1 MVHARLVRAGAV
13 LVRAARV
20 PAVLVLAAPARIAR
34 VLMARV
40 PMGHVRGAQ
49 AREVP
54 ARDVAPRA
62 VLVRVVLAEP
72 ALDPAVLDPVVR
84 DLVVPDPVDRGRV
97 SREHRGP
104 ATPTDVLGPRARIVA
119 TADVMIDVAID
130 VMTDVTIDASA
141 DVMIGETTTPV
152 VSLLGGHARRSAS
165 RRTKPSDVERRCER
179 AVLDKFARES
189 NRHVSNGRPR
199 SGSMKD
205 RYAMRRARR
214 PSAVERR
221 QRLRSDVS
229 RNVPVNSH
237 RMWRPESTT
246 SSNHVE
252 RPV

>member
-13 LVRAARV
+13 LDREALV
-20 PAVLVLAAPARIAR
+20 PAVPVPAVPARVA
-34 VLMARV
+34 LV
-40 PMGHVRGAQ
+40 PMGHVRGARP
-49 AREVP
+49 REVP
-54 ARDVAPRA
+54 ARDVAPPA

-72 ALDPAVLDPVVR
+72 ALDPEVLDPVVR
-84 DLVVPDPVDRGRV
+84 DLVVPDLVDRGRV
-97 SREHRGP
+97 SREHRGL
-104 ATPTDVLGPRARIVA
+104 ATPTDVLGRRARIVA
-119 TADVMIDVAID
+119 TADVMIDVMIV
-130 VMTDVTIDASA
+130 VMTDVVIDVTIDASA

-165 RRTKPSDVERRCER
+165 RRTKPSDVEQRCER
-179 AVLDKFARES
+179 AALDRFARES

-205 RYAMRRARR
+205 RYVRRRARR

-221 QRLRSDVS
+221 QRLRSGVS
-229 RNVPVNSH
+229 RNVLVNSR